1 MQKKK
6 REVTNKQKKKKR
18 METRAE
24 GRIPKAMRRGVLS
37 LSLVLFLLRFVA
49 VIVHV

>member
-1 MQKKK
+1 
-6 REVTNKQKKKKR
+6 